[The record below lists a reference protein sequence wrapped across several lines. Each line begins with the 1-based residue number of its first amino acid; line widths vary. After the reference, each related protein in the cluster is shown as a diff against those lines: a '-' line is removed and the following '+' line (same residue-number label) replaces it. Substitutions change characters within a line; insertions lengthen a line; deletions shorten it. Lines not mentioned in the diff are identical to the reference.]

1 MTVVEVSLDLLH
13 HSRFELHRAKS
24 INLAVNVV
32 IFLAGA
38 GVEVQADAAH
48 LRAGLERLLRA
59 LDLKGFGDGD
69 RIAVGKRIAHGVDD
83 GRLGSF
89 RGRVAGSSVGG
100 ELVRAFGA
108 DNQRRHLVGVLG
120 GALGARW
127 QSCSCSISHKEQTIP
142 RSAKR

>member
-24 INLAVNVV
+24 INPAINVV

-48 LRAGLERLLRA
+48 LGAGLQWLLRA
-59 LDLKGFGDGD
+59 LDLEGFGDGD
-69 RIAVGKRIAHGVDD
+69 RIAVGKRIAYGVDD

-100 ELVRAFGA
+100 ELVRALGA
-108 DNQRRHLVGVLG
+108 DDERRHLVGVLG
-120 GALGARW
+120 GAFGAGR
-127 QSCSCSISHKEQTIP
+127 QSCGRSIRHKKQSIL